1 MNYQSYLV
9 ISEEV
14 QKALNEG
21 RAVVALESTIIS
33 HGFNYPENL
42 ETALNCEK
50 IVRDAGAVPATI
62 GIRQGKILI
71 GMTQAD
77 IEFFATHRDVPKAS
91 RRDVASLIALGRDG
105 ATTVATTMMFAEMAK
120 IAVFATGGIGGV
132 HRHGESTMDISADLM
147 ELAQTQVNVV
157 CAGAKSILD
166 LERTKEVLE
175 THGVPILG
183 YKTQAFPDF
192 YTPDSGLEVDYRV
205 DDVQEIAKIILTKR
219 DLGLKGGML
228 ISNPI
233 PEAYAMEPSFIRKHI
248 NDAIEAAE
256 KEEVK
261 GKAVTPFLLAY
272 LHAQTK
278 GASVIANKA
287 LVFNNVKLASEIAKA
302 LSQKA

>member
-1 MNYQSYLV
+1 MNYQSYLL
-9 ISEEV
+9 IKDEV
-14 QKALNEG
+14 KEALNQG
-21 RAVVALESTIIS
+21 KAVVALESTIIS

-42 ETALNCEK
+42 ETALTCEK
-50 IVRDAGAVPATI
+50 LVRDAGAVPATI

-71 GMTQAD
+71 GMSD
-77 IEFFATHRDVPKAS
+77 EDLEFFATHREVPKAS
-91 RRDVASLIALGRDG
+91 RRDVASLIALGKDG
-105 ATTVATTMMFAEMAK
+105 ATTVATTMMFAEMAS
-120 IAVFATGGIGGV
+120 IPVFATGGIGGV
-132 HRHGESTMDISADLM
+132 HRQGESTMDISADLM
-147 ELAQTQVNVV
+147 EIAQTQVNVV

-183 YKTQAFPDF
+183 YKTNAFPDF

-205 DDVQEIAKIILTKR
+205 DDVVEIAKIILTKKQ
-219 DLGLKGGML
+219 LGLKGGIL

-233 PEAYAMEPSFIRKHI
+233 PDEFAMEPSFIKKHI
-248 NDAIEAAE
+248 DDAIKAAE
-256 KEEVK
+256 HQQIK

-287 LVFNNVKLASEIAKA
+287 LVFNNVKLATEIAKA
-302 LSQKA
+302 MCKLA